1 MLTKQLVGFRK
12 GVTMKLKL
20 IATMALTL
28 FSVTSLHA
36 TQTPPSSG
44 SDLGSVSGGVFKD
57 AHLVIDNKCL
67 KCHSA
72 KRIEAA
78 LSAGRDM
85 QEVQRRMELKGV
97 KLSADEQKVLGIFWK
112 ESPLKQKK

>member
-1 MLTKQLVGFRK
+1 MRL
-12 GVTMKLKL
+12 KLKML
-20 IATMALTL
+20 LCAALTL

-36 TQTPPSSG
+36 TQNAPSSG
-44 SDLGSVSGGVFKD
+44 TNLGSVSGGVFKD

-67 KCHSA
+67 KCHTS

-78 LSAGRDM
+78 LSAGKDM
-85 QEVQRRMELKGV
+85 QEIQRRMEQKGV